1 MPKQAPAARDATD
14 APGVKD
20 RILRAAIEEF
30 ALTGYHLTSLRTIS
44 ERSGS
49 NKPMIYYH
57 FHGKEGL
64 YLACVR
70 LLLEEL
76 AEALREVAA
85 QDAPAL
91 LRLRRFAEA
100 YLDAFLVSRPMMGTA
115 LRELNSLT
123 TPLYQAIT
131 EEYSHLISPIAR
143 RILAEGVE
151 QGEFRKLEID
161 GCVNG
166 VANLLHGYVRF
177 RRTAPEHLIRPA
189 LTQLMDYYAVG
200 LLSHEALAE
209 HLARQSAGVSD

>member
-1 MPKQAPAARDATD
+1 
-14 APGVKD
+14 
-20 RILRAAIEEF
+20 
-30 ALTGYHLTSLRTIS
+30 
-44 ERSGS
+44 
-49 NKPMIYYH
+49 
-57 FHGKEGL
+57 
-64 YLACVR
+64 
-70 LLLEEL
+70 
-76 AEALREVAA
+76 
-85 QDAPAL
+85 
-91 LRLRRFAEA
+91 
-100 YLDAFLVSRPMMGTA
+100 MMGTA

-151 QGEFRKLEID
+151 QGEFRKLDID